1 MGNQSRKVFQP
12 QDSSSKMPALC
23 DMVAK
28 NATSV
33 FNCSEKE
40 YLEWVMKSKK
50 TKKVTKKRKPLK
62 KKTRT
67 KSIRSRSKSVRKK
80 VLVKA
85 PKPALQKKTTLK
97 VESSKAKGSSE
108 TELQKLDSESTRL
121 TEKLSNLNAKR
132 EDLWG
137 NKGHDH
143 PSVKKITRQINTLS
157 KKLRD
162 VSMRRYTLRSG

>member
-1 MGNQSRKVFQP
+1 MG
-12 QDSSSKMPALC
+12 
-23 DMVAK
+23 
-28 NATSV
+28 
-33 FNCSEKE
+33 
-40 YLEWVMKSKK
+40 
-50 TKKVTKKRKPLK
+50 
-62 KKTRT
+62 
-67 KSIRSRSKSVRKK
+67 SKSVRKK

-137 NKGHDH
+137 TKGHDH
-143 PSVKKITRQINTLS
+143 PSVKKITRLTPEQE
-157 KKLRD
+157 
-162 VSMRRYTLRSG
+162 VARRFHASLHASFELAHFTE